1 MDDIFERVHVKIGC
15 LYLSDL
21 RQYKDRVWDV
31 LYRIPLEKYPKRQLE
46 DFSQYV
52 FGVPYQ
58 RVKEGLDRGDLTPP

>member
-1 MDDIFERVHVKIGC
+1 MDDIFVRVHVGVGC

-21 RQYKDRVWDV
+21 RRYKDRVWDL
-31 LYRIPLEKYPKRQLE
+31 LYQIPLGDYPERQLE

-58 RVKEGLDRGDLTPP
+58 RVKEGLGRKDLTPP